1 MASVHEETKRKQ
13 LRRAEA
19 GGFTLTEGIHADG
32 SAISWHTH
40 DTPTIC
46 CVLEGGFVE
55 VARGSSLTCT
65 PTTIKFMP
73 AGERHSDRFDL
84 GPARGILIEV
94 NQNRSETL
102 KPYAGILEEQKSFH
116 GGQVWACVTRLI
128 RELEL
133 MDAVS
138 PLAIEG
144 VLLELL
150 AVASRSEERLPGTA
164 PRWLRLVEEMIEDR
178 LGTQF
183 ELGDIAGVAGV
194 HPVTLARS
202 FRRVHGCTMG
212 EYIRR
217 RRVERAIEQLRV
229 SGSTLAEIA
238 LLNGFADQ
246 SHFCNLFR
254 RYTGVTPSQFRRSAL
269 NRSKS
274 SRAI

>member
-1 MASVHEETKRKQ
+1 MASLDEGSKRKQ
-13 LRRAEA
+13 LRRAAA
-19 GGFTLTEGIHADG
+19 GGFTLTEGVHADG
-32 SAISWHTH
+32 SAIPWHTH

-65 PTTIKFMP
+65 PATTKFMP

-102 KPYAGILEEQKSFH
+102 KPYAAILDEQKSFH
-116 GGQVWACVTRLI
+116 GGPVWACVTRLI
-128 RELEL
+128 REMEL
-133 MDAVS
+133 MDTVS
-138 PLAIEG
+138 LLAIEG

-150 AVASRSEERLPGTA
+150 AVASRSEERVPGTA
-164 PRWLRLVEEMIEDR
+164 PRWLRLAEEMIEDR
-178 LGTQF
+178 LATQF
-183 ELGDIAGVAGV
+183 ELADIASAAGV

-217 RRVERAIEQLRV
+217 RRVERAIELLK
-229 SGSTLAEIA
+229 GSPIPLAEIA
-238 LLNGFADQ
+238 LRNGFADQ

-254 RYTGVTPSQFRRSAL
+254 RYTGVTPSQFRRSA
-269 NRSKS
+269 RGQ
-274 SRAI
+274 